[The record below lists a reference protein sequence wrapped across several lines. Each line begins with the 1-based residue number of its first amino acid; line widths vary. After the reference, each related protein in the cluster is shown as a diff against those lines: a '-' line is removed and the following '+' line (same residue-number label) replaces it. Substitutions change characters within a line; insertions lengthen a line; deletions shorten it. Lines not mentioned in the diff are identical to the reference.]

1 MVRHWND
8 GWPQAQVVAIGGL
21 VVLGIVLTSS
31 RLNDRALRQKVES
44 TEGREAQAQIELDR
58 LRTAANALDL
68 DALEADRKL
77 FAQLV
82 SALPSSDPALRFLRT
97 HDFGATFVLD
107 QLDGLSEFEH
117 SGWDD
122 PERMFHDGALDA
134 ARERFLAAVKC
145 FLQLVSSNTGPVGA
159 TLRRQ
164 GVAEAHILDSVRVVD
179 SDVNRQFVTEIDELN
194 EAADLV
200 GIRHSELLTL
210 GRQRLRT

>member
-1 MVRHWND
+1 MRLIWMLLRPTVSFRPT
-8 GWPQAQVVAIGGL
+8 GFGAPKQR
-21 VVLGIVLTSS
+21 S
-31 RLNDRALRQKVES
+31 RPPVP
-44 TEGREAQAQIELDR
+44 T
-58 LRTAANALDL
+58 
-68 DALEADRKL
+68 
-77 FAQLV
+77 
-82 SALPSSDPALRFLRT
+82 T

-117 SGWDD
+117 SGLDD

-164 GVAEAHILDSVRVVD
+164 GVAEAHILDSVRVID